1 MPSIY
6 DPADKGRKPLPLDH
20 TRQNPR
26 NPFNFVGTH
35 KIHLEL
41 TQRCQ
46 AMCPMCDRCYGGT
59 LNKHLS
65 NADLPLDLIRS
76 KIPHKFIQRLSSVL
90 MCGNFG
96 DPIFHPDLLG
106 VVDHFASHGHGAQI
120 RRVVTNGGYR
130 DPSWWSD
137 LAKTKTYVTFSID
150 GLEDT
155 NHIYRKNVKWESV
168 MRSATAFNMA
178 GGKSKWVFL
187 VFKHNE
193 HQIEEARELSRKMGF
208 EAFTVKKSARFV
220 SPVNMDRKDFDEIQ
234 PPDNPRYRND
244 AVENF
249 DPSQFEGKIR
259 CRALNLDNKRGT
271 IREKS
276 RLGNNEIFI
285 SALGEVLPCCW
296 LGSAMYKTWEGPR
309 ENDVWKLIDKVG
321 YENILLENHSLKSIV
336 NGKFYEELGASWKTD
351 PVKMCK
357 FKCNEKF
364 DGYGEQFK

>member
-1 MPSIY
+1 
-6 DPADKGRKPLPLDH
+6 
-20 TRQNPR
+20 
-26 NPFNFVGTH
+26 
-35 KIHLEL
+35 
-41 TQRCQ
+41 
-46 AMCPMCDRCYGGT
+46 
-59 LNKHLS
+59 
-65 NADLPLDLIRS
+65 
-76 KIPHKFIQRLSSVL
+76 
-90 MCGNFG
+90 
-96 DPIFHPDLLG
+96 
-106 VVDHFASHGHGAQI
+106 
-120 RRVVTNGGYR
+120 
-130 DPSWWSD
+130 
-137 LAKTKTYVTFSID
+137 
-150 GLEDT
+150 
-155 NHIYRKNVKWESV
+155 
-168 MRSATAFNMA
+168 MA

-187 VFKHNE
+187 AFKHNE